1 MSSRLN
7 VSPSVIPRYPG
18 NISIFFAYSHKDKRK
33 QEKLEKHLA
42 SLKQEGVNIDF
53 EEIRE
58 GKLNGK
64 SHKLLNTA
72 HIIGLLISENFNTSC
87 QKEVIKMAMQR
98 KDKEGVC
105 VIPIYLSNY
114 VYSSNEPYAKLQGL
128 PSNGEFVDSGFWK
141 NQNEAFCN
149 IASGI
154 RTAVEPIRI
163 KSEKQRKLEKKLQR
177 YILVF
182 LATVVSSSFLASQI
196 QQPSKNYSSTS
207 NQTSSLTPKTVSD
220 GWIFI
225 GRVSKTSKPASFGD
239 QLISGSPSIDSSV
252 VPKINS
258 KATVRQK
265 VKLRKN
271 MPQAPNFNPQE
282 QEELGAL
289 KSGDK
294 IVILK
299 IKYFVDPN
307 DTPPVTKV
315 WAEVRRY

>member
-7 VSPSVIPRYPG
+7 VSPSVIPRHPG
-18 NISIFFAYSHKDKRK
+18 NINIFFAYSRKDKRK
-33 QEKLEKHLA
+33 QEKLENHLA
-42 SLKQEGVNIDF
+42 SLKQEGVNMYF
-53 EEIRE
+53 EAVRE
-58 GKLNGK
+58 GKLNAQ

-87 QKEVIKMAMQR
+87 QEEVIKMAMQR

-105 VIPIYLSNY
+105 VIPIYISNY
-114 VYSSNEPYAKLQGL
+114 DYSSNEPYAELQGL

-141 NQNEAFCN
+141 NQNEAFRN
-149 IASGI
+149 IARGI

-163 KSEKQRKLEKKLQR
+163 KIEKQRKLENKLQR
-177 YILVF
+177 YILMF
-182 LATVVSSSFLASQI
+182 LVTVVSSTFLAGQI
-196 QQPSKNYSSTS
+196 RQPSKNYSSTS
-207 NQTSSLTPKTVSD
+207 NQTLSLTPKTVSD

-258 KATVRQK
+258 KVTVRQK

-271 MPQAPNFNPQE
+271 MPKAPNFDAQE
-282 QEELGAL
+282 QDELGVL

-299 IKYFVDPN
+299 VKYFVDPN
-307 DTPPVTKV
+307 DTPSVAKV